1 MAIAAQSLAEQL
13 GLTNK
18 YVFFNEGWVEYNDR
32 QNFLLEATFGVTTH
46 FDSAETRFA
55 FRTRAL
61 DYFWAGLPVVSTEG
75 DALAELVRERSL
87 GLAVPAEDPAALE
100 GALYQ
105 LLIDTEFAAS
115 CRANVLRIRET
126 YRWSTALEP
135 LAAFCREPRRAADA
149 DADNDLGSS
158 FEGPGASSIADFAML
173 FQHYYTRGRLA

>member
-1 MAIAAQSLAEQL
+1 M
-13 GLTNK
+13 
-18 YVFFNEGWVEYNDR
+18 
-32 QNFLLEATFGVTTH
+32 LEATFGVTTH

-87 GLAVPAEDPAALE
+87 GLTVPAEDPAALE
-100 GALYQ
+100 GALYE
-105 LLIDTEFAAS
+105 LLTDTDFAAS

-135 LAAFCREPRRAADA
+135 LAAFCRDPRRAADV
-149 DADNDLGSS
+149 DAETDLGAAL
-158 FEGPGASSIADFAML
+158 EGPDGSSIADYAML
-173 FQHYYTRGRLA
+173 FKHYYPCRRLA